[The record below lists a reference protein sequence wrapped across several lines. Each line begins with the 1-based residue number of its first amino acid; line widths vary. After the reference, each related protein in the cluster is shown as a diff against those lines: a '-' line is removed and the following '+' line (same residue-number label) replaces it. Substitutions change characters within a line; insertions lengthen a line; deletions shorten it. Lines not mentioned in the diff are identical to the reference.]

1 MNRSLR
7 ITACF
12 ALAGLLALPVVAQTD
27 KDPASWPSVRQQL
40 MQDKVK
46 TGSPLEQL
54 IRANQ
59 DFQLLNEREAKDNIR
74 VPAWLRVLYLKNN
87 PDFVY
92 NFKDPAGGYP
102 HALKEIHEWMLTHQD
117 LQIGQP
123 DVSYGPESDLDRASV
138 SGEKRISG
146 SASNP
151 RSESDIRLNPWNTSK
166 VISASNNIGG
176 SGTQAQYYSTDG
188 GLTWGLSFLS
198 LQTGDSFH
206 SDPTV
211 DWTSDGTAW
220 STTLGINSAGTTLKL
235 RVYKSTN
242 NGATWTYDNVA
253 SSTQTSV
260 DKQMMW
266 VDHSATSAYSDN
278 IYLCWHNG
286 NPAYA
291 NVRTGSGW
299 GTPIKISGTE
309 TTGTAIGCDVKS
321 NANGDAFVFWPD
333 TGSRGIYVVKSTN
346 GGGSWGTP
354 VKIATTK
361 DSYDIGVPSFNS
373 RRILIYTYG
382 AAYSNGSKDLVY
394 ASWTDLT
401 GATGCTTASNEP
413 GSNVSSTCKTRIWF
427 ARSTNGGT
435 TWSAPYMVNN
445 QSSLND
451 QFNQAIAVDES
462 TGNVAM
468 IYYDTVND
476 SGRKK
481 TNIWYQV
488 STNDGV
494 SFGAAQQ
501 IATSQTDETIA
512 GADSGNQYGD
522 YNSLSG
528 ASNLFF
534 PSWTDRRS
542 GAKEEI
548 WTAAINEGGGPCTP
562 PAAPTGLS
570 ASAVSYSQ
578 INLSWS
584 AVSGASSYNVY
595 RSTSSGG
602 PYTSVGSSATTSFSN
617 TGLAGST
624 TYYYVVTAVGGCESG
639 NSAQASATTSA
650 PPSCTNTTLYSNNF
664 DSATGMSDWTKGTFV
679 SGGATTEWRGVQT
692 CTAASGTKIFR
703 YGATSCTGN
712 YGNNRFAYASPKG
725 STGIVFGGAANTS
738 RLTFKHRRDFESGYD
753 GGTLAVSLNG
763 SSYTLV
769 PSSAILSGGYTGATA
784 ASCAP
789 TGGAGVSVWTGTST
803 AFTTT
808 TVDLDAACN
817 AAGASG
823 GCAGQ
828 TVWIA
833 FASITDC
840 STTGDGWFLDDVTV
854 SDCQ

>member
-1 MNRSLR
+1 VIKSLKF
-7 ITACF
+7 TACL
-12 ALAGLLALPVVAQTD
+12 ALVGLLAVPVMAQDD
-27 KDPASWPSVRQQL
+27 KAAVSWPSVRQQL
-40 MQDKVK
+40 QQDKVK
-46 TGSPLEQL
+46 TGSALEQL

-59 DFQLLNEREAKDNIR
+59 DFQLLSEREAKDNIR
-74 VPAWLRVLYLKNN
+74 VPAWLRVLFHKNN

-123 DVSYGPESDLDRASV
+123 DVGYTPEGDLDRASV
-138 SGEKRISG
+138 TGEKRISG
-146 SASNP
+146 SASNS

-211 DWTSDGTAW
+211 DWTSDSTAW
-220 STTLGINSAGTTLKL
+220 SSTLGINSGGTTLKL

-242 NGATWTYDNVA
+242 SGATWTFDNTA
-253 SSTQTSV
+253 SGTQTNV

-266 VDHSATSAYSDN
+266 VDHSATSTYKDR

-286 NPAYA
+286 APAYA
-291 NVRTGSGW
+291 NVRTTAW
-299 GTPIKISGTE
+299 GTPIQISGSE

-321 NANGDAFVFWPD
+321 NSNGDAFVFWPD

-346 GGGSWGTP
+346 GGGSWSAP
-354 VKIATTK
+354 LKIATSK

-382 AAYSNGSKDLVY
+382 AAYRNGSRNLVY
-394 ASWTDLT
+394 VSWTDLT

-413 GSNVSSTCKTRIWF
+413 GSNTASTCKTRIWF
-427 ARSTNGGT
+427 ARSADGGA

-451 QFNQAIAVDES
+451 QYNQALAVDES
-462 TGNVAM
+462 TGNVAI

-476 SGRKK
+476 STRKK
-481 TNIWYQV
+481 SNVWYQV

-501 IATSQTDETIA
+501 IASSATDETIA

-522 YNSLSG
+522 YNGLTG

-570 ASAVSYSQ
+570 ASAVSSSQ

-602 PYTSVGSSATTSFSN
+602 TYTSVGSSATTSFSN

-624 TYYYVVTAVGGCESG
+624 TYYYKVTAVGGCESG
-639 NSAQASATTSA
+639 YSAVASATTSA

-664 DSATGMSDWTKGTFV
+664 DAATGMSDWTKGTFL
-679 SGGATTEWRGVQT
+679 SGGSTVDWRGVQT

-703 YGATSCTGN
+703 FGNTGCTTDYINGDFN
-712 YGNNRFAYASPKG
+712 FAIPKG
-725 STGIVFGGAANTS
+725 STGIVFGAAANTS
-738 RLTFKHRRDFESGYD
+738 RLTFKHRRAFESGYD
-753 GGTLAVSLNG
+753 GGTLYVSINGTTYTAV
-763 SSYTLV
+763 
-769 PSSAILSGGYTGATA
+769 PASAILAGSYNGTTSTA
-784 ASCAP
+784 CPP
-789 TGGAGVSVWTGTST
+789 TGGGSVAVWTGTST
-803 AFTTT
+803 TFTTT
-808 TVDLDAACN
+808 TVNLDAACN
-817 AAGASG
+817 AAGSTS
-823 GCAGQ
+823 GCAGK
-828 TVWIA
+828 TVRIA

-854 SDCQ
+854 TDCQ